1 MSLPSAAAR
10 AHGHIPLPFL
20 IFLAMMISVVALTVD
35 AVLPA
40 IDGIAAELAFDDPN
54 DRHLI
59 VIYVLLG
66 LGISQLIF
74 GPLADS
80 IGRKPAAMLGWAIF
94 LVGTLMAAFS
104 HSEWMMLM
112 GRFLQ
117 GFGAG
122 GPRVVAN
129 TLARDLYQGVALA
142 RVLSLVMTVF
152 MLVPTIA
159 PILGQA
165 IEAAFGWRAIFIVYL
180 VLALISGAWYLIG
193 VDETLDRVNR
203 RSLRFGPVLSA
214 FREVLTTRQTMAC
227 TIAAALS
234 FGGFIAY
241 LATAQQIFEEV
252 YDLGRLFPLAFSS
265 VAIAFAI
272 ATFLNAQIVMRF
284 GLRACCLAA
293 FAVMIVVSAV
303 TLIGFGAG
311 LIAPVPALGLYLGL
325 IGVVFMAIAILMTNL
340 TAMALDPMGHIT
352 GTAAAVINAV
362 SALLATL
369 LGGVVAAQYD
379 GNVIPLFVGFTV
391 LGLAGLGLFLAG
403 TDR

>member
-10 AHGHIPLPFL
+10 ADGHMPLPFL

-40 IDGIAAELAFDDPN
+40 IDAIAADLAFENPN

-59 VIYVLLG
+59 VIYVLFG

-80 IGRKPAAMLGWAIF
+80 MGRKPAAMLGWAIF
-94 LVGTLMAAFS
+94 VVGTLLSAFS
-104 HSEWMMLM
+104 NSEWAMLL

-129 TLARDLYQGVALA
+129 TMARDLYQGVALA

-159 PILGQA
+159 PMIGQA
-165 IEAAFGWRAIFIVYL
+165 IEAAFGWRAIFVVYL
-180 VLALISGAWYLIG
+180 LLALISSTWYLFG
-193 VDETLDRVNR
+193 VDETLDDANR
-203 RSLRFGPVLSA
+203 RSLRFGPVLGA

-227 TIAAALS
+227 TIAAAVS
-234 FGGFIAY
+234 FGGFVAY

-252 YDLGRLFPLAFSS
+252 YDLGHLFPLAFSS
-265 VAIAFAI
+265 VAVAFAS
-272 ATFLNAQIVMRF
+272 ATFINANIVMRF
-284 GLRACCLAA
+284 GMRACCLTA
-293 FAVMIVVSAV
+293 FLVMISVSAL
-303 TLIGFGAG
+303 TWIGFGTG
-311 LIAPVPALGLYLGL
+311 LIAPVPPLALYLVL
-325 IGVVFMAIAILMTNL
+325 IGIVFMAIAILVTNL

-352 GTAAAVINAV
+352 GTAAAVINSV
-362 SALLATL
+362 SALLATF
-369 LGGVVAAQYD
+369 LGGVVASQYD
-379 GNVIPLFVGFTV
+379 GNVIPLFVSFTV
-391 LGLAGLGLFLAG
+391 LGLVGLGLFVAG
-403 TDR
+403 TER

>member
-10 AHGHIPLPFL
+10 ADGHMPLPFL

-40 IDGIAAELAFDDPN
+40 IDGIAAELAFENPN

-66 LGISQLIF
+66 LGVSQPIF

-80 IGRKPAAMLGWAIF
+80 MGRKPAAMLGWAVF

-104 HSEWMMLM
+104 QSEWMMLM

-193 VDETLDRVNR
+193 VDETLDRENR
-203 RSLRFGPVLSA
+203 RSLRFGPVLGA

-241 LATAQQIFEEV
+241 LATAQ
-252 YDLGRLFPLAFSS
+252 
-265 VAIAFAI
+265 
-272 ATFLNAQIVMRF
+272 
-284 GLRACCLAA
+284 
-293 FAVMIVVSAV
+293 
-303 TLIGFGAG
+303 
-311 LIAPVPALGLYLGL
+311 
-325 IGVVFMAIAILMTNL
+325 
-340 TAMALDPMGHIT
+340 
-352 GTAAAVINAV
+352 
-362 SALLATL
+362 
-369 LGGVVAAQYD
+369 
-379 GNVIPLFVGFTV
+379 
-391 LGLAGLGLFLAG
+391 
-403 TDR
+403 